1 MMKMIIILT
10 NKDDVTSDFVVRE
23 LRNQRLEYYR
33 LNTEDIPQKID
44 VIFSIEDDKFVL
56 VDKIKNIQID
66 LSQISAVY
74 FRRAQVAGLEYLD
87 EISEQE
93 REYLRGG

>member
-10 NKDDVTSDFVVRE
+10 NKADVTSDFVVRE

-44 VIFSIEDDKFVL
+44 VISVSYTHL
-56 VDKIKNIQID
+56 TLPTNSRV
-66 LSQISAVY
+66 
-74 FRRAQVAGLEYLD
+74 
-87 EISEQE
+87 
-93 REYLRGG
+93 

>member
-33 LNTEDIPQKID
+33 LNTEDIH
-44 VIFSIEDDKFVL
+44 
-56 VDKIKNIQID
+56 
-66 LSQISAVY
+66 
-74 FRRAQVAGLEYLD
+74 RR
-87 EISEQE
+87 
-93 REYLRGG
+93 

>member
-10 NKDDVTSDFVVRE
+10 NKADVTSDFVVRE

-56 VDKIKNIQID
+56 VDKIKNIYCPYTCFLYTEHIVNI
-66 LSQISAVY
+66 LPHELY
-74 FRRAQVAGLEYLD
+74 TF
-87 EISEQE
+87 
-93 REYLRGG
+93 

>member
-56 VDKIKNIQID
+56 VDKIKNNKLI
-66 LSQISAVY
+66 LVK
-74 FRRAQVAGLEYLD
+74 FRPFILD
-87 EISEQE
+87 EH
-93 REYLRGG
+93 R